1 MRTNTKKMI
10 LAALF
15 AAMTCAATF
24 SIKIPTP
31 GTGGYIH
38 PGDAIVILAG
48 VMLGGV
54 YGGLAAGIGS
64 ALADLLGGY
73 VLYAPV
79 TFVIKGLVAF
89 MSAYIYQKLGKNKR
103 ERYLAVGLGGVMDML
118 LVAGGYFSYEM
129 FIYGV
134 PGALSSLLP
143 NLIQGGSGLLLAL
156 TLYPVLWAVP
166 EFRHNNTH

>member
-1 MRTNTKKMI
+1 MI
-10 LAALF
+10 FAALF

-38 PGDAIVILAG
+38 PGDAIVILSG

-73 VLYAPV
+73 VLYAPA
-79 TFVIKGLVAF
+79 TFVIKGMLAF
-89 MSAYIYQKLGKNKR
+89 LSALLFQKLGKNKQ
-103 ERYLAVGLGGVMDML
+103 ERYLAVGLGGVVDIL
-118 LVAGGYFSYEM
+118 LVAGGYLSYEM
-129 FIYGV
+129 LIYGV
-134 PGALSSLLP
+134 PGALTSLLP

-166 EFRHNNTH
+166 EFRHNSAYKKVS